1 MPKISVLV
9 QSHNRPLGLRRALQ
23 SLQMQ
28 SYRDF
33 EVVVS
38 DDSVLQRSQI
48 MDVLAGSAA
57 AGLQLNINYTDACG
71 AAESMREALTRA
83 SGEYIKILHDD
94 DWLTPH
100 SLHNQTTYLDQNPD
114 VNVVYG
120 RAILS
125 FPFADHLAYAWF
137 DKPTK
142 LPSQEWVAQ
151 YEKSGDGPIQS
162 PVTALYRRHQHF
174 RVLWSEFINPAL
186 REAARK
192 TGAGTDVS
200 LQVDNAGSNKNVI
213 LLPWVACF
221 MGTDMNSITQ
231 VDPNIRA
238 YYDMW
243 KTEYN
248 SFPPW
253 RR

>member
-9 QSHNRPLGLRRALQ
+9 QSHNRPEGLRRALQ

-38 DDSVLQRSQI
+38 DDSEDQRARISEVLE
-48 MDVLAGSAA
+48 GPAA
-57 AGLQLNINYTDACG
+57 TGLRLDINCTAACG
-71 AAESMREALTRA
+71 AAESMRDAYARA
-83 SGEYIKILHDD
+83 SGDYIKILHDD

-100 SLHNQTTYLDQNPD
+100 SLQQQAMFLDHHAD

-125 FPFADHLAYAWF
+125 FPQLDKLAYAWF

-142 LPSQEWVAQ
+142 LPSPEWVAQ
-151 YEKSGDGPIQS
+151 YVKDGAGPIQS
-162 PVTALYRRHQHF
+162 PVAALYRRHDGF
-174 RVLWSEFINPAL
+174 RVLWSEFINPEL

-200 LQVDNAGSNKNVI
+200 LQVDNASSNESVVI
-213 LLPWVACF
+213 TPWLACF
-221 MGTDMNSITQ
+221 MGTDMHSITQ
-231 VDPNIRA
+231 TDPNIRR
-238 YYDMW
+238 YYQLW
-243 KTEYN
+243 KAEYD
-248 SFPPW
+248 SLPPW